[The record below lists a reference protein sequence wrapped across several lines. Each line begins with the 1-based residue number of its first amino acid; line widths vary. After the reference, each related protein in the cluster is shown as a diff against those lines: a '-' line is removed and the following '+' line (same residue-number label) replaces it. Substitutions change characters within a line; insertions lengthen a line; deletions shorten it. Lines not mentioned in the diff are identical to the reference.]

1 MFPIACKPSRRALL
15 ALSAIGLASPALA
28 FAERPI
34 RLVVTSPAGGGPDI
48 AARLLARELSA
59 ALGQNVFVDNRV
71 GGNGTIG
78 SMNVA
83 GAAPDG
89 HTLMLVA
96 ASVLVLNPHLIRGLA
111 YDPERSFTPVAFI
124 GETTVMLAAA
134 LRTSF
139 NTLPD
144 VVAAARAR
152 QGGLNYAMPGVASMP
167 HLMGEIISG
176 ASGAELVAV
185 PFRGQETASAILGG
199 QVDLMIDSL
208 TAVLPLVRDGKVR
221 AIASGAP
228 TRMPQLP
235 DIPVMAETFPGTEAA
250 GWFAVFGPAGMPET
264 VLGTLNRRIDAI
276 VREPAFQERLATLGL
291 YPVQDNTPAALGTRV
306 TRDLRRYG
314 DVIRARNIQTN

>member
-1 MFPIACKPSRRALL
+1 MFPIACKTSRRAVL
-15 ALSAIGLASPALA
+15 ALSTIALASPALA
-28 FAERPI
+28 FPDRPI

-59 ALGQNVFVDNRV
+59 ALGPNVFVDNRV

-78 SMNVA
+78 AMNVA
-83 GAAPDG
+83 AAAPDG
-89 HTLMLVA
+89 HTLILVA

-111 YDPERSFTPVAFI
+111 YDPERSFTPIAFI
-124 GETTVMLAAA
+124 GETTVMMAAA
-134 LRTSF
+134 LRTPF

-152 QGGLNYAMPGVASMP
+152 HGGLNYAMPGVASMP
-167 HLMGEIISG
+167 HLMGEIIGG
-176 ASGAELVAV
+176 ASGAELIAV

-235 DIPVMAETFPGTEAA
+235 DIPVMAETFAGTEAA
-250 GWFAVFGPAGMPET
+250 GWFAVFGPVGMPEP
-264 VLGTLNRRIDAI
+264 VLATLNRRIDAI
-276 VREPAFQERLATLGL
+276 VREPAFQERLAALGL
-291 YPVQDNTPAALGTRV
+291 YPVEDNTPAALGTRV
-306 TRDLRRYG
+306 MRDLRRYG
-314 DVIRARNIQTN
+314 EVIRARNIQTN